1 MPGQSR
7 SAPQTHTRSKMPF
20 RTSKFAKSRSVK
32 NRLSESLEDADYL
45 SEEEV
50 SVFGED
56 DIILVEYEDNPNTPL
71 KKGNRSKKKKREGQ
85 SQKNQFDAFDFLDI
99 DDDDDFEVPEA
110 IVIDFDTPTRKLVM
124 EARVD
129 LKKLNMRQQLK
140 ESKSSASCRST
151 KLKLKKQK
159 KRQAEKKEDEDEDE
173 TDDDEVSPN
182 IASLMAKR
190 SKLSHKLADQ
200 RKNKKKLLSKKMQ
213 IF

>member
-1 MPGQSR
+1 MPGQSH

-20 RTSKFAKSRSVK
+20 RTSKSAKSRSVK

-56 DIILVEYEDNPNTPL
+56 DIILVEYKDSPNTPL
-71 KKGNRSKKKKREGQ
+71 KKGNKSKKKKKKSEGH
-85 SQKNQFDAFDFLDI
+85 SQKNQSEAFDFLDI
-99 DDDDDFEVPEA
+99 DIDNDDFEVPEA

-124 EARVD
+124 EARVN

-159 KRQAEKKEDEDEDE
+159 KRQAEKKEEEEEDE

-200 RKNKKKLLSKKMQ
+200 RRNKR
-213 IF
+213 ICTV

>member
-1 MPGQSR
+1 M
-7 SAPQTHTRSKMPF
+7 
-20 RTSKFAKSRSVK
+20 
-32 NRLSESLEDADYL
+32 
-45 SEEEV
+45 EV
-50 SVFGED
+50 
-56 DIILVEYEDNPNTPL
+56 
-71 KKGNRSKKKKREGQ
+71 
-85 SQKNQFDAFDFLDI
+85 
-99 DDDDDFEVPEA
+99 
-110 IVIDFDTPTRKLVM
+110 
-124 EARVD
+124 RVN
-129 LKKLNMRQQLK
+129 LKKLNMRQQVK

-159 KRQAEKKEDEDEDE
+159 KRQAEAEKKEEEEEDE